1 MEIYMQQ
8 TVKLLLEEQPV
19 IAKVILSNSEMVEL
33 DNGIKYLKMIE
44 NESETIIKD

>member
-19 IAKVILSNSEMVEL
+19 VAQVILSNSEMVEL
-33 DNGIKYLKMIE
+33 DNGIKYLKTIE
-44 NESETIIKD
+44 NESNNN